1 MKRSKP
7 KWRIGDPVTV
17 GDVRW
22 IIRLIIRDHVELEA
36 ANTTNHGIWWKTTL
50 SNLPEK
56 TA

>member
-1 MKRSKP
+1 MKRQKP
-7 KWRIGDPVTV
+7 KWRVGDPVTV

-22 IIRLIIRDHVELEA
+22 IIRILSRGTVELES
-36 ANTTNHGIWWKTTL
+36 ANTVNHGIWWKTTL

>member
-1 MKRSKP
+1 VKRSKP

-22 IIRLIIRDHVELEA
+22 IIRLIIRDQVELEA